1 MAVLNAHFGTF
12 VFTATTVAVSF
23 NNARWSIGGGSR
35 LADITTSATTGSQYL
50 GVINDPSWEVDAPL
64 ETTQYPGAGVGITSG
79 LALTK
84 IYGAFGSSGT
94 GDRVSLTTIESIDF
108 VNDNTNDAVRVM
120 IRGRG
125 GYLTEGV
132 TN

>member
-1 MAVLNAHFGTF
+1 MAIQNAHFGPF
-12 VFTATTVAVSF
+12 VFTATTIAATL
-23 NNARWSIGGGSR
+23 NNARWSYSGSSR

-50 GVINDPSWEVDAPL
+50 GVINDPAWEVDAPL
-64 ETTQYPGAGVGITSG
+64 DSSQYPGANALVTSG

-84 IYGAFGSSGT
+84 VWGGFGSSGT
-94 GDRVSLTTIESIDF
+94 GQRVPLTTVESIDF
-108 VNDNTNDAVRVM
+108 TNDNTNDATRVV

-125 GYLTEGV
+125 GYITEGV

>member
-1 MAVLNAHFGTF
+1 MAIQNAHFGPF
-12 VFTATTVAVSF
+12 VFTITTIASTF
-23 NNARWSIGGGSR
+23 NNARWSVSGASR

-50 GVINDPSWEVDAPL
+50 GIINDPSWEVDAPL
-64 ETTQYPGAGVGITSG
+64 ETTQYPATTLGLTSG
-79 LALTK
+79 LALAK
-84 IYGAFGSSGT
+84 VWGGFGAGGV

-108 VNDNTNDAVRVM
+108 VNDNTNDATRVV

-125 GYLTEGV
+125 GYINEGT

>member
-1 MAVLNAHFGTF
+1 MAVINAHFGAF
-12 VFTATTVAVSF
+12 IFSGATTL

-50 GVINDPSWEVDAPL
+50 GIINDPSWEVDAPL
-64 ETTQYPGAGVGITSG
+64 DSTQIPATLGLTSG
-79 LALTK
+79 QALTK
-84 IYGAFGSSGT
+84 VYGAWGASGT

-108 VNDNTNDAVRVM
+108 VNDNTNDAVRVV

-125 GYLTEGV
+125 GYIQEGV